1 VVANFRPDALSRL
14 ADALSEDVLNT
25 PAEELLAEAAEDA
38 QSPRALVSEF
48 DANLRRGARRASR
61 RRLVE
66 RLRRI
71 GRGFLWPVAPLATA
85 PVVAV
90 AVAFIA
96 GAHYFDG
103 ALRSTAP
110 VGPPATSAV
119 YESSKQ
125 PAVAAE
131 EPKVATQAVASTP
144 APAPPSPRLEEN
156 TQQRATSV
164 SPLLSESTPANDM
177 LGRAAGTAA
186 PAPTP
191 PASEAESVPA
201 QLAIAD
207 RLLGGTSAGDR
218 SQAFTIFKR
227 VAEEHWNDPADGPH
241 AQETAEAIV
250 ALARF
255 YLSGSPPGTS
265 TLTAS
270 GYAETASS
278 PTAATARAPGG
289 SITRDP
295 RQASTLLEHAATH
308 FANSDAQYELGRLY
322 RDGDG
327 VAKDPKVAARWF
339 AAAATKGQ
347 SSAQAS
353 LGIMLVEG
361 RGVARDVARGLSWL
375 TLANKAA
382 GPKEPWIKEAY
393 AKTVARASESDV
405 KVAHAYADSWLRD
418 HPVAGAR

>member
-1 VVANFRPDALSRL
+1 M
-14 ADALSEDVLNT
+14 
-25 PAEELLAEAAEDA
+25 
-38 QSPRALVSEF
+38 
-48 DANLRRGARRASR
+48 
-61 RRLVE
+61 
-66 RLRRI
+66 
-71 GRGFLWPVAPLATA
+71 
-85 PVVAV
+85 AV

-131 EPKVATQAVASTP
+131 EPKVATQAVASAP
-144 APAPPSPRLEEN
+144 APAPPSPRLEAN